1 MINSLELF
9 DQRIEVCWVERV
21 DVIWVEFVEMVEH
34 ELLKL
39 RIESETLISFHP
51 CSLFLL
57 TSMDFE
63 LMNVFRINFILDGLG
78 MDSFM
83 VFEYFG

>member
-63 LMNVFRINFILDGLG
+63 FMDVYRIIFIVLGLG
-78 MDSFM
+78 MDSFV

>member
-1 MINSLELF
+1 MINCLELF
-9 DQRIEVCWVERV
+9 DPSIEICWVEKA
-21 DVIWVEFVEMVEH
+21 DVIRFEFVEMVDH

-39 RIESETLISFHP
+39 RIESETLISIHP
-51 CSLFLL
+51 CSLSCL

-63 LMNVFRINFILDGLG
+63 FMDVFRIIFILLGLG
-78 MDSFM
+78 MDSFV